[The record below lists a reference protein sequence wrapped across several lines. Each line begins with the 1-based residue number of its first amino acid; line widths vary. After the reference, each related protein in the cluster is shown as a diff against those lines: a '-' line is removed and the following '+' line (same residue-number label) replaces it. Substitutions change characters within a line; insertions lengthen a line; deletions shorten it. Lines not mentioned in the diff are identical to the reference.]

1 MRRMGKALLA
11 DKKADIKQAAASAG
25 GKVDGRLQGLRSRDL
40 LTLLIKAN
48 QAEDIPEH
56 QRLSDEDVLA
66 RTCYAFFC
74 SGLLCSCIRR
84 GPDVGTAL
92 G

>member
-1 MRRMGKALLA
+1 MGAMRRMGKALLA
-11 DKKADIKQAAASAG
+11 EKKADIKQAATSAG

-48 QAEDIPEH
+48 MAEDIPEH

-66 RTCYAFFC
+66 RTCYPFFYNDLRC
-74 SGLLCSCIRR
+74 
-84 GPDVGTAL
+84 
-92 G
+92 

>member
-1 MRRMGKALLA
+1 MGAMRRMGKALLA
-11 DKKADIKQAAASAG
+11 EKQADIKQAATSAG

-48 QAEDIPEH
+48 MAEDIPEH

-66 RTCYAFFC
+66 RACFAMPCHF
-74 SGLLCSCIRR
+74 LLC
-84 GPDVGTAL
+84 
-92 G
+92 